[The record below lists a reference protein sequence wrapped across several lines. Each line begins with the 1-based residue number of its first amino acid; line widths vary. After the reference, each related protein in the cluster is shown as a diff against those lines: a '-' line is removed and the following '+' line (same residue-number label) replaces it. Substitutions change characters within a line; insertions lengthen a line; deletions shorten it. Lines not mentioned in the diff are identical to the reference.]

1 MEAVQII
8 KKLKHFSFEYDENEK
23 RDLVDIKKFIKDEY
37 SYGFIINKIN
47 DEYEVYM
54 FVVSDKEDVIASSLL
69 YRNFKK
75 LESAKEYF
83 NSIINEY
90 SNLLLDD
97 LYTRYFSGTN

>member
-8 KKLKHFSFEYDENEK
+8 KKLKHFSFEYDENDK

-47 DEYEVYM
+47 DKYEVYM
-54 FVVSDKEDVIASSLL
+54 FVTSDKEDVIASSLL
-69 YRNFKK
+69 YRNFKN

-83 NSIINEY
+83 KVLINEY
-90 SNLLLDD
+90 NDLSLDE
-97 LYTRYFSGTN
+97 LYERF

>member
-47 DEYEVYM
+47 DNAVPTPNIIK
-54 FVVSDKEDVIASSLL
+54 STGLKNPNI
-69 YRNFKK
+69 
-75 LESAKEYF
+75 SA
-83 NSIINEY
+83 
-90 SNLLLDD
+90 LLL
-97 LYTRYFSGTN
+97 LLAGTKNV

>member
-8 KKLKHFSFEYDENEK
+8 KNLKHFSFEYDENEK

-47 DEYEVYM
+47 DKYEVYM
-54 FVVSDKEDVIASSLL
+54 FVTSDKEDVIASNLL
-69 YRNFKK
+69 KK
-75 LESAKEYF
+75 EFNSAKEYF

>member
-1 MEAVQII
+1 MNAVQII
-8 KKLKHFSFEYDENEK
+8 KKLKEYSCEYEENLK
-23 RDLVDIKKFIKDEY
+23 RNLIDINKYVKDEY
-37 SYGFIINKIN
+37 SYGFVINKIN

-54 FVVSDKEDVIASSLL
+54 FVVSDKEDVIASNLL
-69 YRNFKK
+69 KK
-75 LESAKEYF
+75 EFNSLESAKEYF

>member
-1 MEAVQII
+1 MFYKPDEVYSSIP
-8 KKLKHFSFEYDENEK
+8 KHFTDGTMSE
-23 RDLVDIKKFIKDEY
+23 L
-37 SYGFIINKIN
+37 S
-47 DEYEVYM
+47 
-54 FVVSDKEDVIASSLL
+54 KEFNS
-69 YRNFKK
+69 